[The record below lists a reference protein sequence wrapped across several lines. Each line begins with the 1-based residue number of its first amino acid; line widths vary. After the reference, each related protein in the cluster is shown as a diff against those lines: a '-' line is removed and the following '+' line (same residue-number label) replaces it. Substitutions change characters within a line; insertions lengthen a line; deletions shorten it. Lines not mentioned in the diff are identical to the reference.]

1 MFCNPRRSLSW
12 GGLCTGEISVRGR
25 SLSWSGLSLHH
36 HPPPPSSAWGGLCL
50 ERSLPGEVSV
60 LGRSLSWRGLC
71 RGRSLS
77 WSGLSLHHHPP
88 PPRRGQASDP
98 RSESKHTSFGSESPQ
113 LFPKGSEAPLGRR
126 AERDRPSRRP
136 SQGLS
141 HPAALRAKGQR
152 HLSGMEVGAGGMPGP
167 GLADPSRR
175 CYRNEGQWAE
185 GTDSGEGDTQS

>member
-71 RGRSLS
+71 WGRSLS

-98 RSESKHTSFGSESPQ
+98 RSESKHTSFVSESPQ
-113 LFPKGSEAPLGRR
+113 LFPKGSETPLGRT
-126 AERDRPSRRP
+126 AERDRPSPQAFSGPLTPCCAQGKGSATPLGDGGGSRRNAWP
-136 SQGLS
+136 WVG
-141 HPAALRAKGQR
+141 R
-152 HLSGMEVGAGGMPGP
+152 HLQAVLQEQGPVG
-167 GLADPSRR
+167 
-175 CYRNEGQWAE
+175 
-185 GTDSGEGDTQS
+185 